1 MGNNIKK
8 IRKQKG
14 MTQGDLSEMVG
25 VTRQYISDVE
35 NLKKI
40 PSVKIAFDTSKAL
53 GSNIYELFYYYLFL

>member
-40 PSVKIAFDTSKAL
+40 PSVKIAFDISKAL
-53 GSNIYELFYYYLFL
+53 GSSIYELFYYLN

>member
-1 MGNNIKK
+1 MGNNIKR

-40 PSVKIAFDTSKAL
+40 PSVKIAFDISKAL
-53 GSNIYELFYYYLFL
+53 GTNIYKLFYYLG

>member
-1 MGNNIKK
+1 MGNNIKR

-40 PSVKIAFDTSKAL
+40 PSVKIAFDISKAL
-53 GSNIYELFYYYLFL
+53 ETNIYELFYYLG

>member
-35 NLKKI
+35 NLKKNTI
-40 PSVKIAFDTSKAL
+40 SQDCV
-53 GSNIYELFYYYLFL
+53 

>member
-35 NLKKI
+35 NLKKYHQSRLRLI
-40 PSVKIAFDTSKAL
+40 FQKHLDP
-53 GSNIYELFYYYLFL
+53 IYTNYFII

>member
-1 MGNNIKK
+1 MGNNIKR

-40 PSVKIAFDTSKAL
+40 PSVKIAFDISKAL
-53 GSNIYELFYYYLFL
+53 GTNIYELFYYFG

>member
-40 PSVKIAFDTSKAL
+40 PSVKIAFDISKAL
-53 GSNIYELFYYYLFL
+53 GSNIYKLFYYLG

>member
-40 PSVKIAFDTSKAL
+40 PSVKIAFDISKAL
-53 GSNIYELFYYYLFL
+53 GSNIYELFYYLG

>member
-40 PSVKIAFDTSKAL
+40 PSVKIAFDISKVL
-53 GSNIYELFYYYLFL
+53 GSNIYELFYYLG

>member
-1 MGNNIKK
+1 MGNNIKR

-40 PSVKIAFDTSKAL
+40 PSVKIAFDISKVL
-53 GSNIYELFYYYLFL
+53 GTNIYELFYYLG

>member
-1 MGNNIKK
+1 MGNNIKR

-40 PSVKIAFDTSKAL
+40 PSVKIAFDISKAL
-53 GSNIYELFYYYLFL
+53 ETNVYELFYYLG

>member
-40 PSVKIAFDTSKAL
+40 PSVKIAFDISKAL
-53 GSNIYELFYYYLFL
+53 GTNIYKLFYYLG

>member
-1 MGNNIKK
+1 MGNVIKK

-14 MTQGDLSEMVG
+14 ITQSDLSKMVG

-40 PSVKIAFDTSKAL
+40 PSVKIAFDISKAL
-53 GSNIYELFYYYLFL
+53 ETNIYDLFYYLD